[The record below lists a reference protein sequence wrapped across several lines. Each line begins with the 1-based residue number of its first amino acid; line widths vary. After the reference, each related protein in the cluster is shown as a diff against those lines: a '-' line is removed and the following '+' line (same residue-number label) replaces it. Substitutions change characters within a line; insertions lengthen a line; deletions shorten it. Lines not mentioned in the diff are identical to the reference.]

1 MPDKRFL
8 DQKTGEGALIDGLR
22 SFDEDIGFDVE
33 SFRAQSEYIGNDWET
48 QPNGEG
54 YIQRYGEGGFGD
66 LQPRI
71 DALAQE
77 YLTLA
82 NEFEG
87 RREEFAG
94 RPPTTRRFSRKF
106 SARQREPQR
115 VATPVDVD
123 EIANR
128 FLGAEEETKP
138 LARFWDQNILGRVEG
153 ETRWQAFTRNAV
165 NRFLPGYLLDD

>member
-1 MPDKRFL
+1 MGHKVTFDRDLTPDMEDRLLAHLDKQMPGIGFTKVGTSLQFINFRDENGRPFLMPDKRFL

-54 YIQRYGEGGFGD
+54 YIPRYGEGGFGD

-94 RPPTTRRFSRKF
+94 RPPTTRRFPENSQPD
-106 SARQREPQR
+106 SENPS
-115 VATPVDVD
+115 
-123 EIANR
+123 E
-128 FLGAEEETKP
+128 
-138 LARFWDQNILGRVEG
+138 
-153 ETRWQAFTRNAV
+153 
-165 NRFLPGYLLDD
+165 